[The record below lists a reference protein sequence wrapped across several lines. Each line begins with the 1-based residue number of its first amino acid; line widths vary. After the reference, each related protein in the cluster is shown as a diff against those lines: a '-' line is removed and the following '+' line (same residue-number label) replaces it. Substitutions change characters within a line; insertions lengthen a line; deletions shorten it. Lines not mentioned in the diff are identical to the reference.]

1 MIEIREVTKKY
12 GKFTAVDKLS
22 MTVDK
27 GSVYGLV
34 GYNGA
39 GKTTLLKTVA
49 GIFRADGGSVTVDG
63 VDVFDSADVKRR
75 MFYVPDDLYFNYNSS
90 IEKMAKF
97 YAGYYPKFSFE
108 TLDKLCGV
116 FKLDKTARINSFSKG
131 MQRQAA
137 MILGMSTLPEILL
150 LDESFD
156 GLDPAK
162 RSLMNNMLIEYAADR
177 ECSIIVS
184 SHNLHELTDICDHVA
199 SGVEDLPAVD
209 GDFSDGFPGVGLQQA
224 AFVGHAAAHGGVEDG
239 FHEKHLVEHARH
251 GAAVGFRLD
260 AVVKTLVAGRG
271 VGIRHPGAVGGET
284 VGHMR
289 TGACDAG
296 ERGGRRRS
304 QGQYQYAEPDIHS
317 VKITFF
323 SGIKYG
329 KSHPEALRMRKKV
342 HPKVNLFLLRRPD
355 GGVRQGVSE
364 PYGDS
369 APGFSRPS
377 PLSPAP
383 PRVTGGL
390 PWPRYIRWRGEPSS
404 GAPWG

>member
-184 SHNLHELTDICDHVA
+184 SHNLHELTDICDHIALINGKRIVLDCSVDDISA
-199 SGVEDLPAVD
+199 SRCKFRVVFADEKSREDFADFDIKRFDKD
-209 GDFSDGFPGVGLQQA
+209 GKIVTLSL
-224 AFVGHAAAHGGVEDG
+224 GGDPEEN
-239 FHEKHLVEHARH
+239 EKKMNAMSPLLVEKYP
-251 GAAVGFRLD
+251 L
-260 AVVKTLVAGRG
+260 TLEE
-271 VGIRHPGAVGGET
+271 I
-284 VGHMR
+284 
-289 TGACDAG
+289 
-296 ERGGRRRS
+296 
-304 QGQYQYAEPDIHS
+304 
-317 VKITFF
+317 
-323 SGIKYG
+323 
-329 KSHPEALRMRKKV
+329 
-342 HPKVNLFLLRRPD
+342 FLEEMED
-355 GGVRQGVSE
+355 TDYDFKEIFG
-364 PYGDS
+364 
-369 APGFSRPS
+369 
-377 PLSPAP
+377 
-383 PRVTGGL
+383 
-390 PWPRYIRWRGEPSS
+390 
-404 GAPWG
+404 

>member
-49 GIFRADGGSVTVDG
+49 GIYRADGGSVTVDG
-63 VDVFDSADVKRR
+63 VDVFDSADVKCR

-184 SHNLHELTDICDHVA
+184 SHNLHELTDICDHIALINGKRIVLDCSVDDISA
-199 SGVEDLPAVD
+199 SRCKFRVVFADEKSREDFADFDIKRFDKD
-209 GDFSDGFPGVGLQQA
+209 GKIVTLSL
-224 AFVGHAAAHGGVEDG
+224 GGDPEEN
-239 FHEKHLVEHARH
+239 EKKLNAMSPLLVEKYP
-251 GAAVGFRLD
+251 L
-260 AVVKTLVAGRG
+260 TLEE
-271 VGIRHPGAVGGET
+271 I
-284 VGHMR
+284 
-289 TGACDAG
+289 
-296 ERGGRRRS
+296 
-304 QGQYQYAEPDIHS
+304 
-317 VKITFF
+317 
-323 SGIKYG
+323 
-329 KSHPEALRMRKKV
+329 
-342 HPKVNLFLLRRPD
+342 FLEEMED
-355 GGVRQGVSE
+355 TDYDFKEIFG
-364 PYGDS
+364 
-369 APGFSRPS
+369 
-377 PLSPAP
+377 
-383 PRVTGGL
+383 
-390 PWPRYIRWRGEPSS
+390 
-404 GAPWG
+404 

>member
-49 GIFRADGGSVTVDG
+49 GIYRADGGSVTVDG

-184 SHNLHELTDICDHVA
+184 SHNMHELTDICDHIALINGKRIVLDCSVDDISA
-199 SGVEDLPAVD
+199 SRCKFRVVFADEKTREDFADFDIKRFDKD
-209 GDFSDGFPGVGLQQA
+209 GKIVTLSL
-224 AFVGHAAAHGGVEDG
+224 GGDPEEN
-239 FHEKHLVEHARH
+239 EKKLNAMSPLLVEKYP
-251 GAAVGFRLD
+251 L
-260 AVVKTLVAGRG
+260 TLEE
-271 VGIRHPGAVGGET
+271 I
-284 VGHMR
+284 
-289 TGACDAG
+289 
-296 ERGGRRRS
+296 
-304 QGQYQYAEPDIHS
+304 
-317 VKITFF
+317 
-323 SGIKYG
+323 
-329 KSHPEALRMRKKV
+329 
-342 HPKVNLFLLRRPD
+342 FLEEMED
-355 GGVRQGVSE
+355 TDYDFKEIFG
-364 PYGDS
+364 
-369 APGFSRPS
+369 
-377 PLSPAP
+377 
-383 PRVTGGL
+383 
-390 PWPRYIRWRGEPSS
+390 
-404 GAPWG
+404 

>member
-184 SHNLHELTDICDHVA
+184 SHNLHELTDICDHIALINGKRIVLDCSVDDISA
-199 SGVEDLPAVD
+199 SRCKFRVVFADEKTREDFADFDIKRFDKD
-209 GDFSDGFPGVGLQQA
+209 GKIVTLSL
-224 AFVGHAAAHGGVEDG
+224 GGDPEEN
-239 FHEKHLVEHARH
+239 EKKLNAMSPLLVEKYP
-251 GAAVGFRLD
+251 L
-260 AVVKTLVAGRG
+260 TLEE
-271 VGIRHPGAVGGET
+271 I
-284 VGHMR
+284 
-289 TGACDAG
+289 
-296 ERGGRRRS
+296 
-304 QGQYQYAEPDIHS
+304 
-317 VKITFF
+317 
-323 SGIKYG
+323 
-329 KSHPEALRMRKKV
+329 
-342 HPKVNLFLLRRPD
+342 FLEEMED
-355 GGVRQGVSE
+355 TDYDFKEIFG
-364 PYGDS
+364 
-369 APGFSRPS
+369 
-377 PLSPAP
+377 
-383 PRVTGGL
+383 
-390 PWPRYIRWRGEPSS
+390 
-404 GAPWG
+404 

>member
-49 GIFRADGGSVTVDG
+49 GIYRADGGSVTVDG

-184 SHNLHELTDICDHVA
+184 SHNLHELTDICDHIALINGKRIVLDCSVDDISA
-199 SGVEDLPAVD
+199 SRCKFRAVFADEKSREDFADFEIKRFDKD
-209 GDFSDGFPGVGLQQA
+209 GKIVTLSL
-224 AFVGHAAAHGGVEDG
+224 GGDPEEN
-239 FHEKHLVEHARH
+239 EKKLNAMSPLLVEKYP
-251 GAAVGFRLD
+251 L
-260 AVVKTLVAGRG
+260 TLEE
-271 VGIRHPGAVGGET
+271 I
-284 VGHMR
+284 
-289 TGACDAG
+289 
-296 ERGGRRRS
+296 
-304 QGQYQYAEPDIHS
+304 
-317 VKITFF
+317 
-323 SGIKYG
+323 
-329 KSHPEALRMRKKV
+329 
-342 HPKVNLFLLRRPD
+342 FLEEMED
-355 GGVRQGVSE
+355 TDYDFKEIFG
-364 PYGDS
+364 
-369 APGFSRPS
+369 
-377 PLSPAP
+377 
-383 PRVTGGL
+383 
-390 PWPRYIRWRGEPSS
+390 
-404 GAPWG
+404 

>member
-49 GIFRADGGSVTVDG
+49 GIYRADGGSVTVDG

-184 SHNLHELTDICDHVA
+184 SHNLHELTDICDHIALINGKRIVLDCSVDDISA
-199 SGVEDLPAVD
+199 SRCKFRVVFADEKSREDFADFDIKRFDKD
-209 GDFSDGFPGVGLQQA
+209 GKIVTLSL
-224 AFVGHAAAHGGVEDG
+224 GGDPEEN
-239 FHEKHLVEHARH
+239 EKKLNAMSPLLVEKYP
-251 GAAVGFRLD
+251 L
-260 AVVKTLVAGRG
+260 TLEE
-271 VGIRHPGAVGGET
+271 IFLEEMEDT
-284 VGHMR
+284 
-289 TGACDAG
+289 DYDFK
-296 ERGGRRRS
+296 E
-304 QGQYQYAEPDIHS
+304 I
-317 VKITFF
+317 
-323 SGIKYG
+323 YG
-329 KSHPEALRMRKKV
+329 
-342 HPKVNLFLLRRPD
+342 
-355 GGVRQGVSE
+355 
-364 PYGDS
+364 
-369 APGFSRPS
+369 
-377 PLSPAP
+377 
-383 PRVTGGL
+383 
-390 PWPRYIRWRGEPSS
+390 
-404 GAPWG
+404 

>member
-49 GIFRADGGSVTVDG
+49 GIYRADGGSVTVDG

-184 SHNLHELTDICDHVA
+184 SHNLHELTDICDHIALINGKRIVLDCSVDDISA
-199 SGVEDLPAVD
+199 SRCKFRAVFADEKSREDFAGFDIKRFDKD
-209 GDFSDGFPGVGLQQA
+209 GKIVTLSL
-224 AFVGHAAAHGGVEDG
+224 GGDPEEN
-239 FHEKHLVEHARH
+239 EKKLNAMSPLLVEKYP
-251 GAAVGFRLD
+251 L
-260 AVVKTLVAGRG
+260 TLEE
-271 VGIRHPGAVGGET
+271 I
-284 VGHMR
+284 
-289 TGACDAG
+289 
-296 ERGGRRRS
+296 
-304 QGQYQYAEPDIHS
+304 
-317 VKITFF
+317 
-323 SGIKYG
+323 
-329 KSHPEALRMRKKV
+329 
-342 HPKVNLFLLRRPD
+342 FLEEMED
-355 GGVRQGVSE
+355 TDYDFKEIFG
-364 PYGDS
+364 
-369 APGFSRPS
+369 
-377 PLSPAP
+377 
-383 PRVTGGL
+383 
-390 PWPRYIRWRGEPSS
+390 
-404 GAPWG
+404 

>member
-49 GIFRADGGSVTVDG
+49 GIYRADGGSVTVDG

-108 TLDKLCGV
+108 TLEKLCGV

-184 SHNLHELTDICDHVA
+184 SHNLHELTDICDHIALINGKRIVLDCSVDDISA
-199 SGVEDLPAVD
+199 SRCKFRVVFADEKSREDFADFDIKRFDKD
-209 GDFSDGFPGVGLQQA
+209 GKIVTLSL
-224 AFVGHAAAHGGVEDG
+224 GGDPEEN
-239 FHEKHLVEHARH
+239 EKKLNAMSPLLVE
-251 GAAVGFRLD
+251 
-260 AVVKTLVAGRG
+260 
-271 VGIRHPGAVGGET
+271 
-284 VGHMR
+284 
-289 TGACDAG
+289 
-296 ERGGRRRS
+296 
-304 QGQYQYAEPDIHS
+304 
-317 VKITFF
+317 
-323 SGIKYG
+323 KY
-329 KSHPEALRMRKKV
+329 PLMLEEI
-342 HPKVNLFLLRRPD
+342 FLEEMED
-355 GGVRQGVSE
+355 TDYDFKEIFG
-364 PYGDS
+364 
-369 APGFSRPS
+369 
-377 PLSPAP
+377 
-383 PRVTGGL
+383 
-390 PWPRYIRWRGEPSS
+390 
-404 GAPWG
+404 

>member
-39 GKTTLLKTVA
+39 GKPTLLKTVA
-49 GIFRADGGSVTVDG
+49 GIYRADGGSVTVDG

-156 GLDPAK
+156 GLAPAK

-184 SHNLHELTDICDHVA
+184 SHNLHELTDICDHIALINGKRIVLDCSVDDISA
-199 SGVEDLPAVD
+199 SRCKFRVVFADEKSREDFADFDIKRFDKD
-209 GDFSDGFPGVGLQQA
+209 GKIVTLSL
-224 AFVGHAAAHGGVEDG
+224 GGDPEEN
-239 FHEKHLVEHARH
+239 EKKLNAMSPLLVEKYP
-251 GAAVGFRLD
+251 L
-260 AVVKTLVAGRG
+260 TLEE
-271 VGIRHPGAVGGET
+271 I
-284 VGHMR
+284 
-289 TGACDAG
+289 
-296 ERGGRRRS
+296 
-304 QGQYQYAEPDIHS
+304 
-317 VKITFF
+317 
-323 SGIKYG
+323 
-329 KSHPEALRMRKKV
+329 
-342 HPKVNLFLLRRPD
+342 FLEEMED
-355 GGVRQGVSE
+355 TDYDFKEIFG
-364 PYGDS
+364 
-369 APGFSRPS
+369 
-377 PLSPAP
+377 
-383 PRVTGGL
+383 
-390 PWPRYIRWRGEPSS
+390 
-404 GAPWG
+404 

>member
-49 GIFRADGGSVTVDG
+49 GIYRADGGSVTVDG

-177 ECSIIVS
+177 ECGIIVS
-184 SHNLHELTDICDHVA
+184 SHNLHELTDICDHIALINGKRIVLDCSVDDISA
-199 SGVEDLPAVD
+199 SRCKFRVVFADEKSREDFADFDIKRFDKD
-209 GDFSDGFPGVGLQQA
+209 GKIVTLSL
-224 AFVGHAAAHGGVEDG
+224 GGDPEEN
-239 FHEKHLVEHARH
+239 EKKLNAMSPLLVEKYP
-251 GAAVGFRLD
+251 L
-260 AVVKTLVAGRG
+260 TLEE
-271 VGIRHPGAVGGET
+271 I
-284 VGHMR
+284 
-289 TGACDAG
+289 
-296 ERGGRRRS
+296 
-304 QGQYQYAEPDIHS
+304 
-317 VKITFF
+317 
-323 SGIKYG
+323 
-329 KSHPEALRMRKKV
+329 
-342 HPKVNLFLLRRPD
+342 FLEEMED
-355 GGVRQGVSE
+355 TDYDFKEIFG
-364 PYGDS
+364 
-369 APGFSRPS
+369 
-377 PLSPAP
+377 
-383 PRVTGGL
+383 
-390 PWPRYIRWRGEPSS
+390 
-404 GAPWG
+404 

>member
-49 GIFRADGGSVTVDG
+49 GIYRADGGSVTVDG

-184 SHNLHELTDICDHVA
+184 SHNLHELTDICDHIALINGKRIVLDCSVDDISA
-199 SGVEDLPAVD
+199 SRCKFRVEVFADEKTREDFADFDIKRFDKD
-209 GDFSDGFPGVGLQQA
+209 GKIVTLSL
-224 AFVGHAAAHGGVEDG
+224 GGDPEEN
-239 FHEKHLVEHARH
+239 EKKLNAMSPLLVEKYP
-251 GAAVGFRLD
+251 L
-260 AVVKTLVAGRG
+260 TLEE
-271 VGIRHPGAVGGET
+271 I
-284 VGHMR
+284 
-289 TGACDAG
+289 
-296 ERGGRRRS
+296 
-304 QGQYQYAEPDIHS
+304 
-317 VKITFF
+317 
-323 SGIKYG
+323 
-329 KSHPEALRMRKKV
+329 
-342 HPKVNLFLLRRPD
+342 FLEEMED
-355 GGVRQGVSE
+355 TDYDFKEIFG
-364 PYGDS
+364 
-369 APGFSRPS
+369 
-377 PLSPAP
+377 
-383 PRVTGGL
+383 
-390 PWPRYIRWRGEPSS
+390 
-404 GAPWG
+404 

>member
-49 GIFRADGGSVTVDG
+49 GIYRADGGSVTVDG

-184 SHNLHELTDICDHVA
+184 SHNLHELTDICDHIALINGKRIVLDCSVDDISA
-199 SGVEDLPAVD
+199 SRCKFRVVFADEKSRENFADFDIKRFDKD
-209 GDFSDGFPGVGLQQA
+209 GKIVTLSL
-224 AFVGHAAAHGGVEDG
+224 GGDPEEN
-239 FHEKHLVEHARH
+239 EKKLNAMSPLLVEKYP
-251 GAAVGFRLD
+251 L
-260 AVVKTLVAGRG
+260 TLEE
-271 VGIRHPGAVGGET
+271 I
-284 VGHMR
+284 
-289 TGACDAG
+289 
-296 ERGGRRRS
+296 
-304 QGQYQYAEPDIHS
+304 
-317 VKITFF
+317 
-323 SGIKYG
+323 
-329 KSHPEALRMRKKV
+329 
-342 HPKVNLFLLRRPD
+342 FLEEMED
-355 GGVRQGVSE
+355 TDYDFKEIFG
-364 PYGDS
+364 
-369 APGFSRPS
+369 
-377 PLSPAP
+377 
-383 PRVTGGL
+383 
-390 PWPRYIRWRGEPSS
+390 
-404 GAPWG
+404 

>member
-184 SHNLHELTDICDHVA
+184 SHNLHELTDICDHIALINGKRIVLDCSVDDISA
-199 SGVEDLPAVD
+199 SRCKFRVVFADEKSREDFADFDIKRFDKD
-209 GDFSDGFPGVGLQQA
+209 GKIVTLSL
-224 AFVGHAAAHGGVEDG
+224 GGDPEEN
-239 FHEKHLVEHARH
+239 EKKLNAMSPLLVEKYP
-251 GAAVGFRLD
+251 L
-260 AVVKTLVAGRG
+260 TLEE
-271 VGIRHPGAVGGET
+271 I
-284 VGHMR
+284 
-289 TGACDAG
+289 
-296 ERGGRRRS
+296 
-304 QGQYQYAEPDIHS
+304 
-317 VKITFF
+317 
-323 SGIKYG
+323 
-329 KSHPEALRMRKKV
+329 
-342 HPKVNLFLLRRPD
+342 FLEEMED
-355 GGVRQGVSE
+355 TDYDFKEIFG
-364 PYGDS
+364 
-369 APGFSRPS
+369 
-377 PLSPAP
+377 
-383 PRVTGGL
+383 
-390 PWPRYIRWRGEPSS
+390 
-404 GAPWG
+404 

>member
-49 GIFRADGGSVTVDG
+49 GIYRADGGSVTVDG
-63 VDVFDSADVKRR
+63 VDVFDSAYVKRR

-184 SHNLHELTDICDHVA
+184 SHNLHELTDICDHIALINGKRIVLDCSVDDISA
-199 SGVEDLPAVD
+199 SRCKFRVVFADEKSREDFADFDIKRFDKD
-209 GDFSDGFPGVGLQQA
+209 GKIVTLSL
-224 AFVGHAAAHGGVEDG
+224 GGDPEEN
-239 FHEKHLVEHARH
+239 EKKLNAMSPLLVEKYP
-251 GAAVGFRLD
+251 L
-260 AVVKTLVAGRG
+260 TLEE
-271 VGIRHPGAVGGET
+271 I
-284 VGHMR
+284 
-289 TGACDAG
+289 
-296 ERGGRRRS
+296 
-304 QGQYQYAEPDIHS
+304 
-317 VKITFF
+317 
-323 SGIKYG
+323 
-329 KSHPEALRMRKKV
+329 
-342 HPKVNLFLLRRPD
+342 FLEEMED
-355 GGVRQGVSE
+355 TDYDFKEIFG
-364 PYGDS
+364 
-369 APGFSRPS
+369 
-377 PLSPAP
+377 
-383 PRVTGGL
+383 
-390 PWPRYIRWRGEPSS
+390 
-404 GAPWG
+404 

>member
-49 GIFRADGGSVTVDG
+49 GIYRADGGSVTVDG

-184 SHNLHELTDICDHVA
+184 SHNLHELTDICDHIALINGKRIVLDCSVDDISA
-199 SGVEDLPAVD
+199 SRCKFRAVFADEKSREDFADFDIKRFDKD
-209 GDFSDGFPGVGLQQA
+209 GKIVTLSL
-224 AFVGHAAAHGGVEDG
+224 GGDPEQN
-239 FHEKHLVEHARH
+239 EKKLNAMSPLLVEKYP
-251 GAAVGFRLD
+251 L
-260 AVVKTLVAGRG
+260 TLEE
-271 VGIRHPGAVGGET
+271 I
-284 VGHMR
+284 
-289 TGACDAG
+289 
-296 ERGGRRRS
+296 
-304 QGQYQYAEPDIHS
+304 
-317 VKITFF
+317 
-323 SGIKYG
+323 
-329 KSHPEALRMRKKV
+329 
-342 HPKVNLFLLRRPD
+342 FLEEMED
-355 GGVRQGVSE
+355 TDYDFKEIFG
-364 PYGDS
+364 
-369 APGFSRPS
+369 
-377 PLSPAP
+377 
-383 PRVTGGL
+383 
-390 PWPRYIRWRGEPSS
+390 
-404 GAPWG
+404 

>member
-49 GIFRADGGSVTVDG
+49 GIYRADGGSVTVDG

-184 SHNLHELTDICDHVA
+184 SHNLHELTDICDHIALLNGKRIVLDCSVDDISA
-199 SGVEDLPAVD
+199 SRCKFRVVFADEKSREDFADFDIKRFDKD
-209 GDFSDGFPGVGLQQA
+209 GKIVTLSL
-224 AFVGHAAAHGGVEDG
+224 GGDPEEN
-239 FHEKHLVEHARH
+239 EKKLNAMSPLLVEKYP
-251 GAAVGFRLD
+251 L
-260 AVVKTLVAGRG
+260 TLEE
-271 VGIRHPGAVGGET
+271 I
-284 VGHMR
+284 
-289 TGACDAG
+289 
-296 ERGGRRRS
+296 
-304 QGQYQYAEPDIHS
+304 
-317 VKITFF
+317 
-323 SGIKYG
+323 
-329 KSHPEALRMRKKV
+329 
-342 HPKVNLFLLRRPD
+342 FLEEMED
-355 GGVRQGVSE
+355 TDYDFKEIFG
-364 PYGDS
+364 
-369 APGFSRPS
+369 
-377 PLSPAP
+377 
-383 PRVTGGL
+383 
-390 PWPRYIRWRGEPSS
+390 
-404 GAPWG
+404 

>member
-27 GSVYGLV
+27 VSVYGLV

-49 GIFRADGGSVTVDG
+49 GIYRADGGSVTVDG

-184 SHNLHELTDICDHVA
+184 SHNLHELTDICDHIALINGKRIVLDCSVDDISA
-199 SGVEDLPAVD
+199 SRCKFRVVFADEKSREDFADFDIKRFDKD
-209 GDFSDGFPGVGLQQA
+209 GKIVTLSL
-224 AFVGHAAAHGGVEDG
+224 GGDPEEN
-239 FHEKHLVEHARH
+239 EKKLNAMSPLLVEKYP
-251 GAAVGFRLD
+251 L
-260 AVVKTLVAGRG
+260 TLEE
-271 VGIRHPGAVGGET
+271 I
-284 VGHMR
+284 
-289 TGACDAG
+289 
-296 ERGGRRRS
+296 
-304 QGQYQYAEPDIHS
+304 
-317 VKITFF
+317 
-323 SGIKYG
+323 
-329 KSHPEALRMRKKV
+329 
-342 HPKVNLFLLRRPD
+342 FLEEMED
-355 GGVRQGVSE
+355 TDYDFKEIFG
-364 PYGDS
+364 
-369 APGFSRPS
+369 
-377 PLSPAP
+377 
-383 PRVTGGL
+383 
-390 PWPRYIRWRGEPSS
+390 
-404 GAPWG
+404 

>member
-49 GIFRADGGSVTVDG
+49 GIYRADGGSVTVDG

-162 RSLMNNMLIEYAADR
+162 RSLMNNMIIEYAADR

-184 SHNLHELTDICDHVA
+184 SHNLHELTDICDHIALINGKRIVLDCSVDDISA
-199 SGVEDLPAVD
+199 SRCKFRAVFADEKSREDFADFDIKRFDKD
-209 GDFSDGFPGVGLQQA
+209 GKIVTLSL
-224 AFVGHAAAHGGVEDG
+224 GGDPEEN
-239 FHEKHLVEHARH
+239 EKKLNAMSPLLVEKYP
-251 GAAVGFRLD
+251 L
-260 AVVKTLVAGRG
+260 TLEE
-271 VGIRHPGAVGGET
+271 I
-284 VGHMR
+284 
-289 TGACDAG
+289 
-296 ERGGRRRS
+296 
-304 QGQYQYAEPDIHS
+304 
-317 VKITFF
+317 
-323 SGIKYG
+323 
-329 KSHPEALRMRKKV
+329 
-342 HPKVNLFLLRRPD
+342 FLEEMED
-355 GGVRQGVSE
+355 TDYDFKEIFG
-364 PYGDS
+364 
-369 APGFSRPS
+369 
-377 PLSPAP
+377 
-383 PRVTGGL
+383 
-390 PWPRYIRWRGEPSS
+390 
-404 GAPWG
+404 

>member
-39 GKTTLLKTVA
+39 GKTTLLKTAA
-49 GIFRADGGSVTVDG
+49 GIYRADGGSVTVDG

-184 SHNLHELTDICDHVA
+184 SHNLHELTDICDHIALINGKRIVLDCSVDDISA
-199 SGVEDLPAVD
+199 SRCKFRAVFADEKSREDFADFDIKRFDKD
-209 GDFSDGFPGVGLQQA
+209 GKIVTLSL
-224 AFVGHAAAHGGVEDG
+224 GGDPEEN
-239 FHEKHLVEHARH
+239 EKKLNAMSPLLVEKYP
-251 GAAVGFRLD
+251 L
-260 AVVKTLVAGRG
+260 TLEE
-271 VGIRHPGAVGGET
+271 I
-284 VGHMR
+284 
-289 TGACDAG
+289 
-296 ERGGRRRS
+296 
-304 QGQYQYAEPDIHS
+304 
-317 VKITFF
+317 
-323 SGIKYG
+323 
-329 KSHPEALRMRKKV
+329 
-342 HPKVNLFLLRRPD
+342 FLEEMED
-355 GGVRQGVSE
+355 TDYDFKEIFG
-364 PYGDS
+364 
-369 APGFSRPS
+369 
-377 PLSPAP
+377 
-383 PRVTGGL
+383 
-390 PWPRYIRWRGEPSS
+390 
-404 GAPWG
+404 

>member
-49 GIFRADGGSVTVDG
+49 GIYRADGGSVTVDG

-97 YAGYYPKFSFE
+97 YAGYYHKFSFE

-184 SHNLHELTDICDHVA
+184 SHNLHELTDICDHIALINGKRIVLDCSVDDISA
-199 SGVEDLPAVD
+199 SRCKFRVVFADEKSRED
-209 GDFSDGFPGVGLQQA
+209 FA
-224 AFVGHAAAHGGVEDG
+224 AFDIKRFDKDGKIVTLSLGGDPEEN
-239 FHEKHLVEHARH
+239 EKKLNAMSPLLVEKYP
-251 GAAVGFRLD
+251 L
-260 AVVKTLVAGRG
+260 TLEE
-271 VGIRHPGAVGGET
+271 I
-284 VGHMR
+284 
-289 TGACDAG
+289 
-296 ERGGRRRS
+296 
-304 QGQYQYAEPDIHS
+304 
-317 VKITFF
+317 
-323 SGIKYG
+323 
-329 KSHPEALRMRKKV
+329 
-342 HPKVNLFLLRRPD
+342 FLEEMED
-355 GGVRQGVSE
+355 TDYDFKEIFG
-364 PYGDS
+364 
-369 APGFSRPS
+369 
-377 PLSPAP
+377 
-383 PRVTGGL
+383 
-390 PWPRYIRWRGEPSS
+390 
-404 GAPWG
+404 

>member
-49 GIFRADGGSVTVDG
+49 GIYRADGGSVTVDG

-184 SHNLHELTDICDHVA
+184 SHNLHELTDICYHIALINGKRIVLDCSVDDISA
-199 SGVEDLPAVD
+199 SRCKFRVVFADEKSREDFADFDIKRFDKD
-209 GDFSDGFPGVGLQQA
+209 GKIVTLSL
-224 AFVGHAAAHGGVEDG
+224 GGDPEEN
-239 FHEKHLVEHARH
+239 EKKLNAMSPLLVEKYP
-251 GAAVGFRLD
+251 L
-260 AVVKTLVAGRG
+260 TLEE
-271 VGIRHPGAVGGET
+271 I
-284 VGHMR
+284 
-289 TGACDAG
+289 
-296 ERGGRRRS
+296 
-304 QGQYQYAEPDIHS
+304 
-317 VKITFF
+317 
-323 SGIKYG
+323 
-329 KSHPEALRMRKKV
+329 
-342 HPKVNLFLLRRPD
+342 FLEEMED
-355 GGVRQGVSE
+355 TDYDFKEIFG
-364 PYGDS
+364 
-369 APGFSRPS
+369 
-377 PLSPAP
+377 
-383 PRVTGGL
+383 
-390 PWPRYIRWRGEPSS
+390 
-404 GAPWG
+404 

>member
-49 GIFRADGGSVTVDG
+49 GIYRADGGSVTVDG

-131 MQRQAA
+131 MQRQSA

-184 SHNLHELTDICDHVA
+184 SHNLHELTDICDHIALINGKRIVLDCSVDDISA
-199 SGVEDLPAVD
+199 SRCKFRVVFADEKTREDFADFDIKRFDKD
-209 GDFSDGFPGVGLQQA
+209 GKIVTLSL
-224 AFVGHAAAHGGVEDG
+224 GGDPEEN
-239 FHEKHLVEHARH
+239 EKKLNAMSPLLVEKYP
-251 GAAVGFRLD
+251 L
-260 AVVKTLVAGRG
+260 TLEE
-271 VGIRHPGAVGGET
+271 I
-284 VGHMR
+284 
-289 TGACDAG
+289 
-296 ERGGRRRS
+296 
-304 QGQYQYAEPDIHS
+304 
-317 VKITFF
+317 
-323 SGIKYG
+323 
-329 KSHPEALRMRKKV
+329 
-342 HPKVNLFLLRRPD
+342 FLEEMED
-355 GGVRQGVSE
+355 TDYDFKEIFG
-364 PYGDS
+364 
-369 APGFSRPS
+369 
-377 PLSPAP
+377 
-383 PRVTGGL
+383 
-390 PWPRYIRWRGEPSS
+390 
-404 GAPWG
+404 

>member
-49 GIFRADGGSVTVDG
+49 GIYRADGGSVTVDG

-184 SHNLHELTDICDHVA
+184 SHNLHELTDICDHIALINGKRIVLDCSVDDISA
-199 SGVEDLPAVD
+199 SRCKFRAVFADEKSREDFADFNIKRFDKD
-209 GDFSDGFPGVGLQQA
+209 GKIVTLSL
-224 AFVGHAAAHGGVEDG
+224 GGDPEEN
-239 FHEKHLVEHARH
+239 EKKLNAMSPLLVEKYP
-251 GAAVGFRLD
+251 L
-260 AVVKTLVAGRG
+260 TLEE
-271 VGIRHPGAVGGET
+271 I
-284 VGHMR
+284 
-289 TGACDAG
+289 
-296 ERGGRRRS
+296 
-304 QGQYQYAEPDIHS
+304 
-317 VKITFF
+317 
-323 SGIKYG
+323 
-329 KSHPEALRMRKKV
+329 
-342 HPKVNLFLLRRPD
+342 FLEEMED
-355 GGVRQGVSE
+355 TDYDFKEIFG
-364 PYGDS
+364 
-369 APGFSRPS
+369 
-377 PLSPAP
+377 
-383 PRVTGGL
+383 
-390 PWPRYIRWRGEPSS
+390 
-404 GAPWG
+404 